1 MERRTQAL
9 TAAAGIGA
17 GLLISQRIKP
27 MPCPYS
33 QRWMLEIPRPNL
45 GRDDIVRA
53 LDPRAG
59 ESVLELGPGTGY
71 HSFAVAERLEPDGEL
86 HAFDIQQKMLDHL
99 MRLAAERGAANI
111 RPRQGDAREMPYAD
125 EQFDAAFLV
134 TVLGEIPDEDRALAE
149 LHRVIR
155 PGGRLVIGEMAFDPH
170 YVRPSTLRRH
180 AEDAGFAFVSQE
192 GTALSYTAQFVR
204 E

>member
-1 MERRTQAL
+1 MGLRLTMGSVATASRASQTAGRTAADWPAARVPDRQDRMERRTQAL

-17 GLLISQRIKP
+17 GILISQRIKP

-33 QRWMLEIPRPNL
+33 QRWMLEVPRPKL

-53 LDPRAG
+53 VDPRPG
-59 ESVLELGPGTGY
+59 ERVLELGPGTGY

-99 MRLAAERGAANI
+99 VRLAAERGAENI
-111 RPRQGDAREMPYAD
+111 RPRQGDARDMPYTD

-134 TVLGEIPDEDRALAE
+134 TVLGEIPDEERALAE
-149 LHRVIR
+149 
-155 PGGRLVIGEMAFDPH
+155 
-170 YVRPSTLRRH
+170 
-180 AEDAGFAFVSQE
+180 
-192 GTALSYTAQFVR
+192 
-204 E
+204 